1 MTLLLSSCPT
11 PIYFL
16 WNKNVLYSLQ
26 MKKTTSK
33 KNKISYFLCEYC
45 DFRFFTITMD
55 GWMDGWFL
63 FSWYG
68 PLQQNRILEP

>member
-1 MTLLLSSCPT
+1 
-11 PIYFL
+11 
-16 WNKNVLYSLQ
+16 